1 MDLLVT
7 PLMIMMENKLEASA
21 LRQKVIA
28 NNLANVD
35 TPGFK
40 KSYVEFE
47 DVLRQAQNKDR
58 LSLIRTDTRHI
69 EPSFINI
76 QAVKARVVIDNSTS
90 LRNDGNNVDIDQE
103 MTELAKN
110 GLDYQTI
117 AQILGNKYSGR
128 KKLITG

>member
-7 PLMIMMENKLEASA
+7 PLMIMLGNKLEASA

-58 LSLIRTDTRHI
+58 ISLLRTDTRHI
-69 EPSFINI
+69 DQSFINI
-76 QAVKARVVIDNSTS
+76 QEVKARVVTDNSTS

-110 GLDYQTI
+110 GLDYQAI
-117 AQILGNKYSGR
+117 ALILGNKYSGR

>member
-28 NNLANVD
+28 NNLANID
-35 TPGFK
+35 TPRFK
-40 KSYVEFE
+40 KSHVEFE

-58 LSLIRTDTRHI
+58 ISLHKTDTRHI
-69 EPSFINI
+69 DPSFTNI
-76 QAVKARVVIDNSTS
+76 QDVKARVVINNSTA
-90 LRNDGNNVDIDQE
+90 LRSDGNNVDIDKE

-110 GLDYQTI
+110 GLDYQAF
-117 AQILGNKYSGR
+117 AQILAAKYSGR

>member
-7 PLMIMMENKLEASA
+7 PLMIMLENKLEASA

-47 DVLRQAQNKDR
+47 DVLRQAQNKDKI
-58 LSLIRTDTRHI
+58 SLLRTDTRHI
-69 EPSFINI
+69 DQSFINI
-76 QAVKARVVIDNSTS
+76 QEVKARVVTDNSTS

-110 GLDYQTI
+110 GLDYQAI
-117 AQILGNKYSGR
+117 ALILGNKYSGR